1 MKRILLSAL
10 LVASAVPALAADLP
24 VKARPMPA
32 PVVVWNWDG
41 FYIGLNGG
49 YSWGRSRTSVGYF
62 NTATGLPI
70 VPPVGSITD
79 ASFNLN
85 GGVFGG
91 QIGYNWQSSNW
102 VFGLEAD
109 AQWTGQKGSANFLC
123 AAGGASYR
131 RRALPGPCLP
141 GSTFLPAGTVGATL
155 SIDQRLEWFGTVRG
169 RLGVLVTPSVLLY
182 GTGGLAFGSVKTDAI
197 LTSITP
203 AGVPVA
209 AASSTSTTHAGWT
222 VGAGIEAHLG
232 GNWTGKAEYLYMDL
246 GTFSSTV
253 ALPAALIG
261 ANISS
266 RDHRQHLPRRHQLSL
281 LAGPGGRALL
291 SRTQSCET
299 RQTGASATR
308 RPKLFWETR
317 RRLPPS

>member
-79 ASFNLN
+79 ATFNLN

-109 AQWTGQKGSANFLC
+109 AQWSGQRGSANFLC
-123 AAGGASYR
+123 AAGGAVVPG
-131 RRALPGPCLP
+131 AAVLPGPCLP
-141 GSTFLPAGTVGATL
+141 GSTFLPPGTVGATL
-155 SIDQRLEWFGTVRG
+155 SIDQRLEWFGTLRG

-182 GTGGLAFGSVKTDAI
+182 GTGGLAFGSVKTDA
-197 LTSITP
+197 LLDLD
-203 AGVPVA
+203 
-209 AASSTSTTHAGWT
+209 HAGRRAGRGS
-222 VGAGIEAHLG
+222 VLDQHHACGLDRRRRHRGASRRQLDRQGRVSLHGSRHLQQHRRAAG
-232 GNWTGKAEYLYMDL
+232 GLDRREHQLA
-246 GTFSSTV
+246 
-253 ALPAALIG
+253 
-261 ANISS
+261 
-266 RDHRQHLPRRHQLSL
+266 DHRQHLPRRHQLSL
-281 LAGPGGRALL
+281 LAGPVVARY
-291 SRTQSCET
+291 
-299 RQTGASATR
+299 
-308 RPKLFWETR
+308 
-317 RRLPPS
+317 

>member
-10 LVASAVPALAADLP
+10 LVAGAVPALAADLP

-49 YSWGRSRTSVGYF
+49 YSWGRSRTSVNYF

-79 ASFNLN
+79 ATFKLD

-109 AQWTGQKGSANFLC
+109 LQWSGQRGSGDFLC
-123 AAGGASYR
+123 AAGGAVIPG
-131 RRALPGPCLP
+131 AGVLPGPCLA
-141 GSTFLPAGTVGATL
+141 GSTFLPPGTIGATL
-155 SIDQRLEWFGTVRG
+155 SVDQRLEWFGTLRG

-182 GTGGLAFGSVKTDAI
+182 GTGGLAFGSVKTDA
-197 LTSITP
+197 LLASITP
-203 AGVPVA
+203 GGVPVA
-209 AASSTSTTHAGWT
+209 ATSSTSTTHAGWT
-222 VGAGIEAHLG
+222 IGAGIEAHLG

-253 ALPAALIG
+253 ALPAAFIG
-261 ANISS
+261 ANINS
-266 RDHRQHLPRRHQLSL
+266 RITDNIFRVGINYHFSP
-281 LAGPGGRALL
+281 GPVVARY
-291 SRTQSCET
+291 
-299 RQTGASATR
+299 
-308 RPKLFWETR
+308 
-317 RRLPPS
+317 

>member
-41 FYIGLNGG
+41 FYVGLNGG
-49 YSWGRSRTSVGYF
+49 YSWGKSRTSVSYF
-62 NTATGLPI
+62 NTATGAAI

-102 VFGLEAD
+102 VFGLEGD
-109 AQWTGQKGSANFLC
+109 LQWSGQKGGANFLC
-123 AAGGASYR
+123 AGGVAVVIGGPV
-131 RRALPGPCLP
+131 LPGPCLP
-141 GSTFLPAGTVGATL
+141 GLTFLPPGAIGAAL
-155 SIDQRLEWFGTVRG
+155 SLDQRLEWFGTLRG
-169 RLGVLVTPSVLLY
+169 RLGVLVTPDVLLY
-182 GTGGLAFGSVKTDAI
+182 GTGGLAFGSVKTDAL

-209 AASSTSTTHAGWT
+209 AASSGSSTHAGWA

-232 GNWTGKAEYLYMDL
+232 GNWTGKAEYLYIDL

-266 RDHRQHLPRRHQLSL
+266 RITDNIFRVGINYHFS
-281 LAGPGGRALL
+281 
-291 SRTQSCET
+291 
-299 RQTGASATR
+299 
-308 RPKLFWETR
+308 
-317 RRLPPS
+317 PSPAVVARY